1 LFKGE
6 KSYRWIL
13 ILVLAAAIY
22 SMVIAFMPWA
32 GYDKHDRLVKVSAYI
47 LVGVVIFG
55 ILFLMIYMRG
65 HLRPSGSVKVV
76 GEQVLPHKL
85 KYVAEPVGPGREVQ
99 PQVKITKLDRWANG
113 SCKQVFVGQLCT
125 SCTHHRRRYYGNF
138 CKHFGMVVD
147 RPSPAR
153 DRPDR

>member
-1 LFKGE
+1 MFKGE

-76 GEQVLPHKL
+76 CEQVLPHKL